1 MLSAMFQI
9 LIVMVFFALFILVG
23 IPIII
28 LLGALLVGFVVCLH
42 NKMMSKMFPDSADEN
57 EE

>member
-1 MLSAMFQI
+1 M
-9 LIVMVFFALFILVG
+9 VMVFFALFILVG

>member
-1 MLSAMFQI
+1 MLSVMFQI

-28 LLGALLVGFVVCLH
+28 LLGALLVGFVVCLFD
-42 NKMMSKMFPDSADEN
+42 KMMSKMFTDNSDGN

>member
-1 MLSAMFQI
+1 MLSVMFQI
-9 LIVMVFFALFILVG
+9 LIVMVLFALFVLVG

-28 LLGALLVGFVVCLH
+28 LLGALLVSFAVCLFD
-42 NKMMSKMFPDSADEN
+42 KMMSKMFTDNSDGN